1 LKLARDLLNL
11 TGRAPYLLRHNLF
24 FAHTAYF
31 NTEILPRLE
40 CGWPDAYGE
49 IIAQHSE
56 WKPYWYDAPDGQ
68 YGRPAAFYQQ
78 LQGLNL
84 GEVWQNVTVPVLVL
98 RGTADNIMSD
108 ADARALAEHVN
119 RVHAGFARY
128 EEIKDADHLL
138 TVNGRFADEVVPTM
152 LNWMREQLA
161 K

>member
-1 LKLARDLLNL
+1 
-11 TGRAPYLLRHNLF
+11 
-24 FAHTAYF
+24 
-31 NTEILPRLE
+31 
-40 CGWPDAYGE
+40 
-49 IIAQHSE
+49 
-56 WKPYWYDAPDGQ
+56 
-68 YGRPAAFYQQ
+68 